1 MRGFYLGGKMMNI
14 KYKKLNADITP
25 EALGQ
30 IKNKK
35 MILESASTDQMK
47 GRFSIVAFDAIGKV
61 NLHDDYFQ
69 IILNGEEHIQH
80 EAPYEALEKFINNIK
95 NEDIPDELS
104 HLPFV
109 SGLIGYCSFDLIR
122 YQNKLLKQI
131 EVKSDYPDVSFNL
144 VESAYVFDHFKE
156 DLFIIATNLFSDK
169 DENELSDEL
178 NNLFNDLKKVP
189 LFQNKIEHSKRGELE
204 TNISEEDFMK
214 EVTYFKSLISKGDM
228 FQVVPS
234 RIYKYKHYF
243 EASHQDELKLQLY
256 KNLKRQ
262 NPSPYMYYVD
272 DEERTVIGS
281 SPESFIKKEGDV
293 ITTNPIAGTHKRGAT
308 EEEDKQNEIELLT
321 DEKEL
326 SEHRMLVDLG
336 RNDLNII
343 AQRGTVHI
351 PKLMTI
357 ERFEHVM
364 HIYTIVE
371 GKIKPEITPLQMIT
385 ALLPAGTVS
394 GAPKTRAIT
403 RLYESRKQK
412 RGIYAGGVGYIN
424 CNHDLD
430 FALAI
435 RTMVVDSEYVNVEA
449 GCGVVYDSN
458 PNKELKETMIKA
470 KSLLEVS
477 P

>member
-1 MRGFYLGGKMMNI
+1 MII
-14 KYKKLNADITP
+14 KFKKLNADITP
-25 EALGQ
+25 ETLGQ
-30 IKNKK
+30 INRKK

-47 GRFSIVAFDAIGKV
+47 GRFSIVAFEAVGKV
-61 NLHDDYFQ
+61 NLYDDYLQ
-69 IILNGEEHIQH
+69 IFINEEEQLVN
-80 EAPYEALEKFINNIK
+80 ERPYESLEDFINNMK
-95 NEDIPDELS
+95 VDEVPEVLT

-109 SGLIGYCSFDLIR
+109 SGMIGYCSFDLIR

-131 EVKSDYPDVSFNL
+131 ELQSNIPDASFNL
-144 VESAYVFDHFKE
+144 VESVYVFDHFKE
-156 DLFIIATNLFSDK
+156 ELFVIASNLFSQNT
-169 DENELSDEL
+169 EAQVEHEL
-178 NNLFNDLKKVP
+178 NKMVETLKDIS
-189 LFQNKIEHSKRGELE
+189 LFQNKIEHTSRGELE

-214 EVTYFKSLISKGDM
+214 KVEYYKSLISQGDM

-243 EASHQDELKLQLY
+243 NEQNKDTLKLQIY

-262 NPSPYMYYVD
+262 NPSPYMYYID
-272 DEERTVIGS
+272 DEERSIIGS
-281 SPESFIKKEGDV
+281 SPESFIKKQGDI
-293 ITTNPIAGTHKRGAT
+293 ITTNPIAGTNKRGQT
-308 EEEDKQNEIELLT
+308 EEEDKQNEVALIT

-326 SEHRMLVDLG
+326 AEHRMLVDLG
-336 RNDLNII
+336 RNDLNMI
-343 AQRGTVHI
+343 AQTGSVYM
-351 PKLMTI
+351 PKLMTV

-364 HIYTIVE
+364 HIVSIVE
-371 GKIKPEITPLQMIT
+371 GKIRPEITPLQMIT

-403 RLYESRKQK
+403 RIYESRKRK

-430 FALAI
+430 FALTI
-435 RTMVVDSEYVNVEA
+435 RTMVVDNEYVNVEA

-458 PNKELKETMIKA
+458 PQKELKETMIKA
-470 KSLLEVS
+470 KSLLEVT

>member
-1 MRGFYLGGKMMNI
+1 MII
-14 KYKKLNADITP
+14 KFKKLNADITP
-25 EALGQ
+25 ETLGQ
-30 IKNKK
+30 INRKK

-47 GRFSIVAFDAIGKV
+47 GRFSIVAFEAVGKV
-61 NLHDDYFQ
+61 NLYDDYLQ
-69 IILNGEEHIQH
+69 IFINEEEQLVN
-80 EAPYEALEKFINNIK
+80 ERPYESLEDFINNMK
-95 NEDIPDELS
+95 VDEVPEVLT

-109 SGLIGYCSFDLIR
+109 SGMIGYCSFDLIR

-131 EVKSDYPDVSFNL
+131 ELQSNIPDASFNL
-144 VESAYVFDHFKE
+144 VESVYVFDHFKE
-156 DLFIIATNLFSDK
+156 ELFVIASNLYSQNT
-169 DENELSDEL
+169 EAQVQHEL
-178 NNLFNDLKKVP
+178 NKMVETLKDIS
-189 LFQNKIEHSKRGELE
+189 LFQNKIEHTSRGELE

-214 EVTYFKSLISKGDM
+214 EVEYYKSLISQGDM

-243 EASHQDELKLQLY
+243 NEQNKDTLKLQIY

-262 NPSPYMYYVD
+262 NPSPYMYYID
-272 DEERTVIGS
+272 DKERSIIGS
-281 SPESFIKKEGDV
+281 SPESFIKKQGDI
-293 ITTNPIAGTHKRGAT
+293 ITTNPIAGTNKRGQT
-308 EEEDKQNEIELLT
+308 EEEDKQNEVALIT

-326 SEHRMLVDLG
+326 AEHRMLVDLG
-336 RNDLNII
+336 RNDLNMI
-343 AQRGTVHI
+343 AQTGSVYM
-351 PKLMTI
+351 PKLMTV

-364 HIYTIVE
+364 HIVSIVE
-371 GKIKPEITPLQMIT
+371 GKIRPEITPLQMIT

-403 RLYESRKQK
+403 RIYESRKRK

-430 FALAI
+430 FALTI
-435 RTMVVDSEYVNVEA
+435 RTMVVDNEYVNVEA

-458 PNKELKETMIKA
+458 PQKELKETMIKA
-470 KSLLEVS
+470 KSLLEVT

>member
-1 MRGFYLGGKMMNI
+1 MII
-14 KYKKLNADITP
+14 KFKKLNADITP
-25 EALGQ
+25 ETLGQ
-30 IKNKK
+30 INRKK

-47 GRFSIVAFDAIGKV
+47 GRFSIVAFEAVGKV
-61 NLHDDYFQ
+61 NLYDDYLQ
-69 IILNGEEHIQH
+69 IFINEEEQLVN
-80 EAPYEALEKFINNIK
+80 ERPYESLEDFINDMK
-95 NEDIPDELS
+95 VDEVPEVLT

-109 SGLIGYCSFDLIR
+109 SGMIGYCSFDLIR

-131 EVKSDYPDVSFNL
+131 ELQSDIPDASFNL
-144 VESAYVFDHFKE
+144 VESVYVFDHFKE
-156 DLFIIATNLFSDK
+156 ELFVIASNIFSQNT
-169 DENELSDEL
+169 EAQVEHEL
-178 NNLFNDLKKVP
+178 NKMVETLKDIS
-189 LFQNKIEHSKRGELE
+189 LFQNKIEHTSRGELE

-214 EVTYFKSLISKGDM
+214 EVEYYKSLISQGDM

-243 EASHQDELKLQLY
+243 NEQNKDTLKLQIY

-262 NPSPYMYYVD
+262 NPSPYMYYID
-272 DEERTVIGS
+272 DEERSIIGS
-281 SPESFIKKEGDV
+281 SPESFIKKQGDI
-293 ITTNPIAGTHKRGAT
+293 ITTNPIAGTNKRGQT
-308 EEEDKQNEIELLT
+308 EEEDKQNEVALIT

-326 SEHRMLVDLG
+326 AEHRMLVDLG
-336 RNDLNII
+336 RNDLNMI
-343 AQRGTVHI
+343 AQTGSVYM
-351 PKLMTI
+351 PKLMTV

-364 HIYTIVE
+364 HIVSIVE
-371 GKIKPEITPLQMIT
+371 GKIRPEITPLQMIT

-403 RLYESRKQK
+403 RIYESRKRK

-430 FALAI
+430 FALTI
-435 RTMVVDSEYVNVEA
+435 RTMVVDNEYVNVEA

-458 PNKELKETMIKA
+458 PQKELKETMIKA
-470 KSLLEVS
+470 KSLLEVT

>member
-1 MRGFYLGGKMMNI
+1 MDI

-30 IKNKK
+30 IKNQK

-61 NLHDDYFQ
+61 QLFDEYFK
-69 IILNGEEHIQH
+69 IFLNNEEHVQY
-80 EAPYEALEKFINNIK
+80 EAPYESLEKFINNMK
-95 NEDIPDELS
+95 VEEIPESLN
-104 HLPFV
+104 HLPFI
-109 SGLIGYCSFDLIR
+109 SGMIGYCSFDLIR
-122 YQNKLLKQI
+122 YQNKILQQI
-131 EVKSDYPDVSFNL
+131 AVKSEIPDASFNL
-144 VESAYVFDHFKE
+144 VESAYIFDHFKE
-156 DLFIIATNLFSDK
+156 ELFVIATNLFSDK
-169 DENELSDEL
+169 NEKQL
-178 NNLFNDLKKVP
+178 NSEVDQMVSALKNVP
-189 LFQNKIEHSKRGELE
+189 LFQNKIEHQKRGELE
-204 TNISEEDFMK
+204 TNITEDDFMK
-214 EVTYFKSLISKGDM
+214 EVEYYKSLIGKGDM

-234 RIYKYKHYF
+234 RIYKYKHF
-243 EASHQDELKLQLY
+243 FDKENQENLKLQIY

-272 DEERTVIGS
+272 DDERTIIGS
-281 SPESFIKKEGDV
+281 SPESFIKKQGDV
-293 ITTNPIAGTHKRGAT
+293 ITTNPIAGTNKRGQS
-308 EEEDKQNEIELLT
+308 EEEDKQNEIALLT
-321 DEKEL
+321 DQKEL
-326 SEHRMLVDLG
+326 AEHRMLVDLG
-336 RNDLNII
+336 RNDLNMI
-343 AQRGTVHI
+343 AQTGTVYM

-364 HIYTIVE
+364 HIVTIVE
-371 GKIKPEITPLQMIT
+371 GKIRPEVTPLQMIT

-394 GAPKTRAIT
+394 GAPKTRAIS
-403 RLYESRKQK
+403 RIYESRKQK

-430 FALAI
+430 FALTI
-435 RTMVVDSEYVNVEA
+435 RTMVVDKEYVNVEA

-458 PNKELKETMIKA
+458 PEKELKETMIKA

>member
-1 MRGFYLGGKMMNI
+1 MII
-14 KYKKLNADITP
+14 KFKKLNADITP
-25 EALGQ
+25 ETLGQ
-30 IKNKK
+30 INRKK

-47 GRFSIVAFDAIGKV
+47 GRFSIVAFEAVGKV
-61 NLHDDYFQ
+61 NLYDDYLKIF
-69 IILNGEEHIQH
+69 INEEEQLVN
-80 EAPYEALEKFINNIK
+80 ERPYESLEDFINDMK
-95 NEDIPDELS
+95 VDEVPEVLT

-109 SGLIGYCSFDLIR
+109 SGMIGYCSFDLIR

-131 EVKSDYPDVSFNL
+131 ELQSDIPDASFNL
-144 VESAYVFDHFKE
+144 VESVYVFDHFKE
-156 DLFIIATNLFSDK
+156 ELFVIASNLFSQNTEAQVK
-169 DENELSDEL
+169 HEL
-178 NNLFNDLKKVP
+178 NKMVETLKDIS
-189 LFQNKIEHSKRGELE
+189 LFQNKIEHTSRGELE

-214 EVTYFKSLISKGDM
+214 EVEYYKSLISQGDM

-243 EASHQDELKLQLY
+243 NEQNKDTLKLQIY

-262 NPSPYMYYVD
+262 NPSPYMYYID
-272 DEERTVIGS
+272 DEERSIIGS
-281 SPESFIKKEGDV
+281 SPESFIKKQGDI
-293 ITTNPIAGTHKRGAT
+293 ITTNPIAGTNKRGQT
-308 EEEDKQNEIELLT
+308 EEEDKQNEVALIT

-326 SEHRMLVDLG
+326 AEHRMLVDLG
-336 RNDLNII
+336 RNDLNMI
-343 AQRGTVHI
+343 AQTGSVYM
-351 PKLMTI
+351 PKLMTV

-364 HIYTIVE
+364 HIVSIVE
-371 GKIKPEITPLQMIT
+371 GKIRPEITPLQMIT

-403 RLYESRKQK
+403 RIYESRKRK

-430 FALAI
+430 FALTI
-435 RTMVVDSEYVNVEA
+435 RTMVVDNDYVNVEA

-458 PNKELKETMIKA
+458 PQKELKETMIKA
-470 KSLLEVS
+470 KSLLEVT

>member
-1 MRGFYLGGKMMNI
+1 MII
-14 KYKKLNADITP
+14 KFKKLNADITP
-25 EALGQ
+25 ETLGQ
-30 IKNKK
+30 INRKK

-47 GRFSIVAFDAIGKV
+47 GRFSIVAFEAVGKV
-61 NLHDDYFQ
+61 NLYDDYLKIF
-69 IILNGEEHIQH
+69 INEEEQLVN
-80 EAPYEALEKFINNIK
+80 ERPYESLEDFINDMK
-95 NEDIPDELS
+95 VDEVPEVLT

-109 SGLIGYCSFDLIR
+109 SGMIGYCSFDLIR

-131 EVKSDYPDVSFNL
+131 ELQSDIPDASFNL
-144 VESAYVFDHFKE
+144 VESVYVFDHFKE
-156 DLFIIATNLFSDK
+156 ELFVIASNLFSQNT
-169 DENELSDEL
+169 EAQVEHEL
-178 NNLFNDLKKVP
+178 NKMVETLKDIS
-189 LFQNKIEHSKRGELE
+189 LFQNKIEHTSRGELE

-214 EVTYFKSLISKGDM
+214 EVEYYKSLISQGDM

-243 EASHQDELKLQLY
+243 NEQNKDTLKLQIY

-262 NPSPYMYYVD
+262 NPSPYMYYID
-272 DEERTVIGS
+272 DEERSIIGS
-281 SPESFIKKEGDV
+281 SPESFIKKQGDI
-293 ITTNPIAGTHKRGAT
+293 ITTNPIAGTNKRGQT
-308 EEEDKQNEIELLT
+308 EEEDKQNEVALIT

-326 SEHRMLVDLG
+326 AEHRMLVDLG
-336 RNDLNII
+336 RNDLNMI
-343 AQRGTVHI
+343 AQTGSVYM
-351 PKLMTI
+351 PKLMTV

-364 HIYTIVE
+364 HIVSIVE
-371 GKIKPEITPLQMIT
+371 GKIRPEITPLQMIT

-403 RLYESRKQK
+403 RIYESRKRK

-430 FALAI
+430 FALTI
-435 RTMVVDSEYVNVEA
+435 RTMVVDNDYVNVEA

-458 PNKELKETMIKA
+458 PQKELKETMIKA
-470 KSLLEVS
+470 KSLLEVT

>member
-1 MRGFYLGGKMMNI
+1 MII
-14 KYKKLNADITP
+14 KFKKLNADITP
-25 EALGQ
+25 ETLGQ
-30 IKNKK
+30 INRKK

-47 GRFSIVAFDAIGKV
+47 GRFSIVAFEAVGKV
-61 NLHDDYFQ
+61 NLYDDYLKIF
-69 IILNGEEHIQH
+69 INEEEQLVN
-80 EAPYEALEKFINNIK
+80 ERPYESLEDFINDMK
-95 NEDIPDELS
+95 VDEVPEVLT

-109 SGLIGYCSFDLIR
+109 SGMIGYCSFDLIR

-131 EVKSDYPDVSFNL
+131 ELQSDIPDASFNL
-144 VESAYVFDHFKE
+144 VESVYVFDHFKE
-156 DLFIIATNLFSDK
+156 ELFVIASNLFSQNT
-169 DENELSDEL
+169 EAQVEHEL
-178 NNLFNDLKKVP
+178 NKMVETLKDIS
-189 LFQNKIEHSKRGELE
+189 LFQNKIEHTSRGELE

-214 EVTYFKSLISKGDM
+214 EVEYYKSLISQGDM

-243 EASHQDELKLQLY
+243 NEQNKDTLKLQIY

-262 NPSPYMYYVD
+262 NPSPYMYYID
-272 DEERTVIGS
+272 DEERSIIGS
-281 SPESFIKKEGDV
+281 SPESFIKKQGDI
-293 ITTNPIAGTHKRGAT
+293 ITTNPIAGTNKRGQT
-308 EEEDKQNEIELLT
+308 EEEDKQNEVALIT

-326 SEHRMLVDLG
+326 AEHRMLVDLG
-336 RNDLNII
+336 RNDLNMI
-343 AQRGTVHI
+343 AQTGSVYM
-351 PKLMTI
+351 PKLMTV

-364 HIYTIVE
+364 HIVSIVE
-371 GKIKPEITPLQMIT
+371 GKIRPEITPLQMIT

-403 RLYESRKQK
+403 RIYESRKRK

-430 FALAI
+430 FALTI
-435 RTMVVDSEYVNVEA
+435 RTMVVDNKYVNVEA

-458 PNKELKETMIKA
+458 PQKELKETMIKA
-470 KSLLEVS
+470 KSLLEVT